1 MLCVWHFGASDQW
14 ASVLS
19 KLAKQMPVTW
29 KRHPLKVI
37 PRQNICSQFL
47 IMIVGKKWGN
57 DIKQQ
62 TVLVFVKHQENYSE
76 TELTKSFHLASWR
89 DHVPAIVLNHPNAT
103 QSKSEKEKG
112 NGKQ

>member
-1 MLCVWHFGASDQW
+1 
-14 ASVLS
+14 
-19 KLAKQMPVTW
+19 
-29 KRHPLKVI
+29 
-37 PRQNICSQFL
+37 
-47 IMIVGKKWGN
+47 MIVGKKWGN

-103 QSKSEKEKG
+103 QSKSEKEKR